1 MSQAL
6 KAIVDGY
13 SDLLIQALEIKVSDQ
28 LLYEILLSIDKTH
41 SEIDSGLLK

>member
-28 LLYEILLSIDKTH
+28 LLHEILLSIDKSH
-41 SEIDSGLLK
+41 LEIESGLLK